1 MLTDITYLFYKNG
14 QKAYLLTILYAS
26 INEVL
31 AYNLSKSLQINIVI
45 KTVDNLLEAI
55 VYLNKAA
62 YIHSDQGSHY
72 TSPIFQNKLKEI
84 GQSMSRPALQ
94 ESFWR
99 HLKDER
105 NIKECE
111 TFYELVKEID
121 DYIDYHNN
129 YRSQ

>member
-1 MLTDITYLFYKNG
+1 
-14 QKAYLLTILYAS
+14 
-26 INEVL
+26 
-31 AYNLSKSLQINIVI
+31 
-45 KTVDNLLEAI
+45 
-55 VYLNKAA
+55 
-62 YIHSDQGSHY
+62 
-72 TSPIFQNKLKEI
+72 
-84 GQSMSRPALQ
+84 MSRPALQ